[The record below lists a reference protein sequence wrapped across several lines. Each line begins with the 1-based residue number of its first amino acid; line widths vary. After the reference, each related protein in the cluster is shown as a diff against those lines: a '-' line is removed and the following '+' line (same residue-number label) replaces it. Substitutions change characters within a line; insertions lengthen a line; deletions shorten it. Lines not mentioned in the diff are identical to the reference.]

1 MLASPMKV
9 GVVGCGTISGIYL
22 RNCAKFENLEV
33 VACADRH
40 LARAEAKARRHGIPR
55 FCTVEE
61 LLADPQVEIVLNLT
75 QPASHTQVALAA
87 LDYGKSVYNEKPLA
101 VERDDGRR
109 ILETAKQKGLLVG
122 SAPDTFLG
130 GGLQTCRK
138 LIDDGAIGTPVAAT
152 AFVFHPRPESWHPS
166 PDFFYRRGAG
176 PLFDVGPYY
185 LTALIS
191 LLGPVSRLV
200 SSARI
205 TFPERH
211 ITSQPRHGETIKVE
225 TPTHVAGVMDFENG
239 AVATLVTSFDVWAG
253 EVPHIE
259 IYGSD
264 GTLSLPDPNTFD
276 GPVRLYRAG
285 AALGAAVS
293 GWTEVPLSY
302 GYTRNSR
309 GLGLSD
315 MASALRT
322 GSGAAPRASGALAYH
337 VLDVMH
343 AFLEASHEGRRI
355 ELVSGV
361 PRPEPVPSEMSD
373 PRFTDAAY
381 GDHLSIESRIEDLL
395 ASEIGRV
402 TLERHLPGFANYPL
416 LQMLQHLPLVELADY
431 DTSTF
436 TDEILA
442 SLAADFA
449 GDDDSRTQALDG

>member
-1 MLASPMKV
+1 MASPAKI

-40 LARAEAKARRHGIPR
+40 LDRAEAKARRHGIPR

-61 LLADPQVEIVLNLT
+61 LLDDPQVEIVLNLT
-75 QPASHTQVALAA
+75 QPASHAQVALAA
-87 LDYGKSVYNEKPLA
+87 LDHGKSVYNEKPLA

-109 ILETAKQKGLLVG
+109 ILETAERKGLLVG

-138 LIDDGAIGTPVAAT
+138 LIDEGAIGSAVAAS

-166 PDFFYRRGAG
+166 PDFFYQHGAG
-176 PLFDVGPYY
+176 PLFDVGPYF
-185 LTALIS
+185 LTALVA

-205 TFPERH
+205 TFPERL
-211 ITSQPRHGETIKVE
+211 ITSQPRHGETVKVE
-225 TPTHVAGVMDFENG
+225 TPTHVAGIMDFENG

-259 IYGSD
+259 IYGSE

-276 GPVRLYRAG
+276 GPVRLYAAGVG
-285 AALGAAVS
+285 AAS

-309 GLGLSD
+309 GVGLSD

-322 GSGAAPRASGALAYH
+322 GLGTAPRASGALAYH

-343 AFLEASHEGRRI
+343 AFLEASQGGRRI
-355 ELVSGV
+355 ELTSGV
-361 PRPEPVPSEMSD
+361 PRPEPMPSGIGD
-373 PRFTDAAY
+373 PRFSDAAY
-381 GDHLSIESRIEDLL
+381 AGRLSIESRIEDLL
-395 ASEIGRV
+395 ASERGRA

-416 LQMLQHLPLVELADY
+416 LQMLQHIPLVELADY

-436 TDEILA
+436 TDEVLV

-449 GDDDSRTQALDG
+449 GDNDNRTQALDD

>member
-1 MLASPMKV
+1 MASPVKV
-9 GVVGCGTISGIYL
+9 GVIGCGTISGIYL

-40 LARAEAKARRHGIPR
+40 LDRAEAKATRHGIQR
-55 FCTVEE
+55 FCTVDE
-61 LLADPQVEIVLNLT
+61 LLADPEIEIVLNLT
-75 QPASHTQVALAA
+75 QPVSHAQVALAA
-87 LDYGKSVYNEKPLA
+87 LDHGKSVYNEKPLA
-101 VERDDGRR
+101 VEGDDALR
-109 ILETAKQKGLLVG
+109 ILETAERKRLLVG

-138 LIDDGAIGTPVAAT
+138 LLDEGIIGTPVAAT

-166 PDFFYRRGAG
+166 PDFFYKHGAG

-185 LTALIS
+185 LTALVA

-205 TFPERH
+205 TFPERL
-211 ITSQPRHGETIKVE
+211 ITSRPRYGETIKVE
-225 TPTHVAGVMDFENG
+225 TPTHVAGIMDFENG
-239 AVATLVTSFDVWAG
+239 AVATMVTSFDVWAG

-259 IYGSD
+259 IYGSE
-264 GTLSLPDPNTFD
+264 GTLSLPDPNAFE
-276 GPVRLYRAG
+276 GPVRLYKAG
-285 AALGAAVS
+285 GS
-293 GWTEVPLSY
+293 GWNEVPLSY
-302 GYTRNSR
+302 GYSRNSR

-322 GSGAAPRASGALAYH
+322 GTTPRASGALAYH

-343 AFLEASHEGRRI
+343 AFLEASQAGRRVD
-355 ELVSGV
+355 LDSGV
-361 PRPEPVPSEMSD
+361 PRPEPLPSGIGD

-381 GDHLSIESRIEDLL
+381 AGRLSIDSRIEDLL
-395 ASEIGRV
+395 ASERGRA
-402 TLERHLPGFANYPL
+402 TLERHLPGIASSPQV
-416 LQMLQHLPLVELADY
+416 QMMKHAPLVELADY

-436 TDEILA
+436 TDEVLA

-449 GDDDSRTQALDG
+449 RDDPAQVSAG